1 MRNQSILSFAL
12 VAFASTSLAT
22 SSVVER
28 GMPIEDLH
36 AAIVSAGAEFDQLTA
51 RGQAEFASLA
61 AYAVERDVEARAND
75 AASLLA
81 LLPAG
86 HGSSKREPEE
96 ESKRADSAA
105 GLLAL
110 LPAGHGSGKRAD
122 SAAGLLALLPAG
134 HGSGKRADSAAG
146 LLALLPAGHEKR
158 EPSEEEVKRAES
170 AAGLLALL
178 PAGHGSG

>member
-22 SSVVER
+22 PSVVER

-61 AYAVERDVEARAND
+61 ASAVERDVEARAND

-96 ESKRADSAA
+96 ESKRADTAA

-110 LPAGHGSGKRAD
+110 LPAGHGSDKRAD
-122 SAAGLLALLPAG
+122 TAAGLLALLPAG
-134 HGSGKRADSAAG
+134 HDKRADNAAS
-146 LLALLPAGHEKR
+146 LLALLPAGHGSDKR